1 MPHPT
6 DVHVGRKVRDARVAK
21 GMSQTELGTLLGVS
35 FQQVQKYEKG
45 TNRLGASRLWA
56 TATALD
62 LPVPYFFEG
71 LQGAPVA
78 GEVSQAELS
87 RKAIATA
94 AKLHQLRNDTLRRQ
108 IIGLIDS
115 AYEAEHGPDS

>member
-6 DVHVGRKVRDARVAK
+6 DVHVGKRIREARIAK
-21 GMSQTELGTLLGVS
+21 GLSQTELGKLLGVS
-35 FQQVQKYEKG
+35 FQQIQKYEKG

-56 TATALD
+56 LATSLN

-71 LQGAPVA
+71 LSGAPRAAEA
-78 GEVSQAELS
+78 GQAELS
-87 RKAIATA
+87 RKSISTA

-115 AYEAEHGPDS
+115 AYEAERS

>member
-6 DVHVGRKVRDARVAK
+6 DVHVGRRVRDARVAK
-21 GMSQTELGTLLGVS
+21 GMSQTQLGNLLGVS

-56 TATALD
+56 TAEALD
-62 LPVPYFFEG
+62 LPILYFFEG
-71 LQGAPVA
+71 LGGAPQA
-78 GEVSQAELS
+78 QDMNQAELS

-94 AKLHQLRNDTLRRQ
+94 AKLHKLRNDVLRRQ

-115 AYEAEHGPDS
+115 AYDAETEG

>member
-21 GMSQTELGTLLGVS
+21 GMSQTELGNLLGVS

-56 TATALD
+56 TAIALD
-62 LPVPYFFEG
+62 LPIPYFFEG
-71 LQGAPVA
+71 LEGGPKST
-78 GEVSQAELS
+78 EVSQAELS

-94 AKLHQLRNDTLRRQ
+94 AKLHKLSNETLRRQ

-115 AYEAEHGPDS
+115 AYDAEGDEQP

>member
-21 GMSQTELGTLLGVS
+21 WMSQTELGALLGVS

-56 TATALD
+56 TAIALD

-71 LQGAPVA
+71 LEGGPKMS
-78 GEVSQAELS
+78 EVNQAELS

-94 AKLHQLRNDTLRRQ
+94 AKLHKLSNDTLRRQ

-115 AYEAEHGPDS
+115 AYEAESGP